1 MGVDVRVVISVGEL
15 LDKLSILRIKKH
27 YFKDDDKL
35 SNVKQEYNVLAQ
47 IWQEMHA
54 NIKPVMLSELYNLYE
69 RLCSVNKIIWDMQ
82 NNIREHER
90 EQLFDDEFIQLA
102 RQLYINDDLRSSI
115 KKQINIKIGSSIIE
129 EKSF

>member
-1 MGVDVRVVISVGEL
+1 MGVEVRVIISVGEL

-27 YFKDDDKL
+27 FFKDDEKL
-35 SNVKQEYNVLAQ
+35 HNIKQEYNILAQ
-47 IWQEMHA
+47 IWQGMHA
-54 NIKPVMLSELYNLYE
+54 NIKPAMLTELYQLYD
-69 RLCSVNKIIWDMQ
+69 RLCTVNKSIWDMQ
-82 NNIREHER
+82 NSIREHER

-115 KKQINIKIGSSIIE
+115 KKQINIKIGSAIVE